1 MWSHMYSN
9 IVQLKKYLEQN
20 KYENKKKKN
29 YIIRSKLID
38 IAGEMLLKVLAV
50 FVIILPSIFIYN
62 IILLFLVI

>member
-20 KYENKKKKN
+20 KYENKKNKN

-38 IAGEMLLKVLAV
+38 IAGEMLL
-50 FVIILPSIFIYN
+50 
-62 IILLFLVI
+62 